1 MIQHISDLNQ
11 ALLDIQA
18 GRVLAYPTEAVYGL
32 GCDPFNQSAVE
43 RILALKGR
51 SQQQG
56 LIVLIADW
64 PQLFE
69 LIGDLPL
76 PRLEAV
82 KETWPGPVT
91 WVFPKSDNVPNWLSG
106 EHNTIAVRMTA
117 HPIAQKLC
125 QLGPIVSTSAN
136 PHGQSPALSLEEVDQ
151 LFGASELDGVVLG
164 DLGTE
169 KRPSLIFDALT
180 NRQLR

>member
-11 ALLDIQA
+11 ALLDIQE
-18 GRVLAYPTEAVYGL
+18 GQVLAYPTEAVYGL
-32 GCDPFNQSAVE
+32 GCDPFNQTAVE

-51 SQQQG
+51 PLQQG

-64 PQLFE
+64 PQLFS
-69 LIGDLPL
+69 LIGDVSIT
-76 PRLEAV
+76 RLEAI

-91 WVFPKSDNVPNWLSG
+91 WVFPKSENVPDWVSG
-106 EHNTIAVRMTA
+106 SHNTIAVRMTA

-136 PHGQSPALSLEEVDQ
+136 PHGKTPALSLEEVDQ
-151 LFGASELDGVVLG
+151 LFNTGLDGVVLG

-169 KRPSLIFDALT
+169 TRPSLIFDAVT
-180 NRQLR
+180 NQQLR